1 MSSSAPHA
9 YGSDARAA
17 YILEHPD
24 DFEGFSLR
32 FSDATRDA
40 WRSKRTRL
48 RAAGLLEG
56 ISLREM
62 TLPASVEVLGA
73 QTVVDDATD
82 EDYEELF
89 RLLERVDEL
98 KETLSPTQDS
108 TEFHAPNDGLPV
120 GVCFTG
126 DWHLGASGVDSVRLL
141 NDLER
146 IGSTPGVYAV
156 GMGDYIEGV
165 GIQNKAAS
173 ALYSGLLNSGNLQE
187 IYAVLRMRKAQGKW
201 LALISG
207 NHDEWLARS
216 SGLSRVD
223 RLAQQLGT
231 HGQRPPHFCQ
241 GGGTI
246 FAHVGE
252 QRYVIAVTHNAKGN
266 SRLNTS
272 NAGRRSFD
280 EWPVWD
286 NCDVIC
292 CGHLHYN
299 DLHTQTRKGQRCVY
313 LRSGTAKIRDGY
325 AADNGF
331 KPEYGIPLAVLYPDR
346 RWVLPFRGD
355 DLDAGL
361 RFLAAERERYAG
373 VPIAA

>member
-108 TEFHAPNDGLPV
+108 RA
-120 GVCFTG
+120 
-126 DWHLGASGVDSVRLL
+126 
-141 NDLER
+141 
-146 IGSTPGVYAV
+146 IGT
-156 GMGDYIEGV
+156 
-165 GIQNKAAS
+165 S
-173 ALYSGLLNSGNLQE
+173 ALP
-187 IYAVLRMRKAQGKW
+187 
-201 LALISG
+201 ALT
-207 NHDEWLARS
+207 
-216 SGLSRVD
+216 
-223 RLAQQLGT
+223 Q
-231 HGQRPPHFCQ
+231 
-241 GGGTI
+241 
-246 FAHVGE
+246 FA
-252 QRYVIAVTHNAKGN
+252 
-266 SRLNTS
+266 S
-272 NAGRRSFD
+272 
-280 EWPVWD
+280 
-286 NCDVIC
+286 
-292 CGHLHYN
+292 
-299 DLHTQTRKGQRCVY
+299 
-313 LRSGTAKIRDGY
+313 
-325 AADNGF
+325 
-331 KPEYGIPLAVLYPDR
+331 
-346 RWVLPFRGD
+346 
-355 DLDAGL
+355 
-361 RFLAAERERYAG
+361 
-373 VPIAA
+373 